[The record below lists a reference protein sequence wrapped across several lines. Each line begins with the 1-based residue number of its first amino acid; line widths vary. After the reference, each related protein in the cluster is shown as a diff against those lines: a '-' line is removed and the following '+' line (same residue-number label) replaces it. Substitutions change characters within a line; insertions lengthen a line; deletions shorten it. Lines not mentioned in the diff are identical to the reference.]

1 MSRIDTEPKHRGSRT
16 PALLVIALACLGLGA
31 CGSSSN
37 GTSASPTSS
46 GSSTPATTQAASSG
60 ATTPST
66 TPTSTPTS
74 TTPTIRTGSQLKH
87 FYDCLVRAGI
97 KLPPLNE
104 LGKAK
109 IDTTSPHYQAVLKK
123 CERELHL

>member
-46 GSSTPATTQAASSG
+46 GSSTPTTTQAASSG
-60 ATTPST
+60 ATTPSS
-66 TPTSTPTS
+66 TSTTPTS
-74 TTPTIRTGSQLKH
+74 TTPAITTGSQLKRL
-87 FYDCLVRAGI
+87 YDCLVRAGI

-109 IDTTSPHYQAVLKK
+109 IDTTSPHYQAILKK
-123 CERELHL
+123 CEREVHG